1 MNFLKLTPLVISVLI
16 ATGCTMAPVYERPE
30 SPVAPTFPQGAAY
43 EDLAFSTAPLPTW
56 DTFFT
61 NAKLREVINTALT
74 NNRDLR
80 IAILNV
86 EKARAAYGIQRA
98 SLMPN
103 AGADFSPTGSHT
115 PDTMAPTGHGY
126 TSHTY
131 QATLA
136 STSWE
141 IDLFG
146 RVRSLTEAAL
156 QNYLATE
163 EAQYGTQNSL
173 IAEVANAWINVGAQ
187 KNCFAS
193 RKLRLRANRTASSS
207 FPTAIASEPVLCLM

>member
-1 MNFLKLTPLVISVLI
+1 
-16 ATGCTMAPVYERPE
+16 
-30 SPVAPTFPQGAAY
+30 
-43 EDLAFSTAPLPTW
+43 
-56 DTFFT
+56 
-61 NAKLREVINTALT
+61 
-74 NNRDLR
+74 
-80 IAILNV
+80 
-86 EKARAAYGIQRA
+86 
-98 SLMPN
+98 
-103 AGADFSPTGSHT
+103 
-115 PDTMAPTGHGY
+115 MAPTGHGY

>member
-86 EKARAAYGIQRA
+86 EKPG
-98 SLMPN
+98 L
-103 AGADFSPTGSHT
+103 
-115 PDTMAPTGHGY
+115 
-126 TSHTY
+126 
-131 QATLA
+131 
-136 STSWE
+136 
-141 IDLFG
+141 
-146 RVRSLTEAAL
+146 
-156 QNYLATE
+156 
-163 EAQYGTQNSL
+163 
-173 IAEVANAWINVGAQ
+173 
-187 KNCFAS
+187 
-193 RKLRLRANRTASSS
+193 RTAFS
-207 FPTAIASEPVLCLM
+207 VRV